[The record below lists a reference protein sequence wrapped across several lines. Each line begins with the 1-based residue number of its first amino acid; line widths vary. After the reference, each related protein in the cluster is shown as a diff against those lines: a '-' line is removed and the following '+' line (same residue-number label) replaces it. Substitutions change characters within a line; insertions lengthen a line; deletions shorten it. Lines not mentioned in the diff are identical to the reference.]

1 MHMAGWFGRALNSV
15 HVRLAWEGRSR
26 KKYTDLKRL
35 GERERARERI
45 KTRVKKRKRGRQKR
59 VEEVKS

>member
-1 MHMAGWFGRALNSV
+1 MHMAGRFGRALSSV

-26 KKYTDLKRL
+26 EKYTDLKRL

-45 KTRVKKRKRGRQKR
+45 KTRVKKREVGRK
-59 VEEVKS
+59 E